1 MEALKALKAFKLN
14 ATYTRKYEKKEII
27 FSFTAVIKR
36 ASGTRGDFVTPIK
49 SFPINQENRGESVR
63 NVAIAR
69 NYFCIYDVCVS

>member
-14 ATYTRKYEKKEII
+14 ATYTRKYKKKETV
-27 FSFTAVIKR
+27 FSFTVVIKR
-36 ASGTRGDFVTPIK
+36 VSGTRGER
-49 SFPINQENRGESVR
+49 FPINQESRDESMR